1 MPSPIGHALAGAA
14 ICCLSVRR
22 PGWRL
27 ILACAVAAALPDIDL
42 LYLPAHRTV
51 THSLPVGILVTII
64 AAVVTGWVRPL
75 SDTGQTPIGQMSDTG
90 RTRVG
95 WRSDSGPTHVGQL
108 SDTQLIGLAI
118 GLAWTSHVL
127 LDWLGADR
135 NPPFGIQALWPFNDA
150 WFFSGIDLFPGTERR
165 DPLGARA
172 MLINLR
178 AAITELAL
186 MGPVALLA
194 WWWTVWRRT
203 V

>member
-14 ICCLSVRR
+14 ICYLSVRR
-22 PGWRL
+22 PGWR
-27 ILACAVAAALPDIDL
+27 IVVACAAAAALPDIDL
-42 LYLPAHRTV
+42 LYLPAHRTL

-64 AAVVTGWVRPL
+64 AAAVTGWVRPP
-75 SDTGQTPIGQMSDTG
+75 SDPRPTRVGQMSG
-90 RTRVG
+90 
-95 WRSDSGPTHVGQL
+95 
-108 SDTQLIGLAI
+108 TQLIGLAI

-135 NPPFGIQALWPFNDA
+135 NPPFGVQALWPFSDA

-165 DPLGARA
+165 SPLGARA
-172 MLINLR
+172 MSINLR

-186 MGPVALLA
+186 MGPVAVVA
-194 WWWTVWRRT
+194 WWWAVRRRT